1 MGLGHLIIP
10 KLVGRRAP
18 RALRLIHRLVA
29 AGIAAA
35 VAMLIVTIAIMQG
48 FWGSYVSAARQFHG
62 DIVIVQDPEA
72 AKPQALL
79 NALHDDTTTATI
91 TAESPFLLREGL
103 LTGNGVT
110 GIIIKAIDWESFI
123 TVHPELKVRWE
134 GDGAVALSATD
145 GALPVILGK
154 SLVGEKLPTH
164 LFMPTPQHPEGTS
177 LPIRVVGVFE
187 SGLYDY
193 DHQFIFV
200 PLPRFAQLL
209 QLEPTTSSGPA
220 VSGIEL
226 RLNDP
231 AQTWRATQTWQD
243 RFPEM
248 TITNWSELNRNMFDA
263 LRLQRTTF
271 VVLMSLF
278 VIIAISNIV
287 SVVGLQVYFRRRDG
301 AILRLLGLPLAQLR
315 RLIAV
320 ATLWTC
326 VLGVGAGS
334 ALGLGITILLRTTS
348 LISLPESVYFVSVL
362 PIQWNGVG
370 VGLTILGALLISVL
384 VVAIAVRRMAALPI
398 LKGLQP

>member
-1 MGLGHLIIP
+1 MGLSQLLIP
-10 KLVGRRAP
+10 KLIGRRAP
-18 RALRLIHRLVA
+18 RALRFIHRLVA
-29 AGIAAA
+29 GGVAAA

-62 DIVIVQDPEA
+62 DLVVIQDPEA
-72 AKPQALL
+72 ARPQALL
-79 NALHDDTTTATI
+79 NALHEDTATATI

-103 LTGNGVT
+103 LTGGNGVA
-110 GIIIKAIDWESFI
+110 GMIIKAVDWDAFVK
-123 TVHPELKVRWE
+123 VHPELKVRWE
-134 GDGAVALSATD
+134 GEGAAALASTT

-154 SLVGEKLPTH
+154 SLLGEKLPTH

-177 LPIRVVGVFE
+177 IPIRVVGVFE

-200 PLPRFAQLL
+200 PKSRFAQLL
-209 QLEPTTSSGPA
+209 QVVPA
-220 VSGIEL
+220 TASGIEL

-231 AQTWRATQTWQD
+231 AQTWHATQVWQD

-248 TITNWSELNRNMFDA
+248 TITNWSELNQNMFDA

-278 VIIAISNIV
+278 VIIAISNVV
-287 SVVGLQVYFRRRDG
+287 SVVGLQVYFRRHDG
-301 AILRLLGLPLAQLR
+301 AVLRLLGLPLAQLR
-315 RLIAV
+315 RMIAV

-326 VLGVGAGS
+326 VLGVALGT
-334 ALGLGITILLRTTS
+334 ALGLGIMMVLRTTS

-362 PIQWNGVG
+362 PIQWNGWG
-370 VGLTILGALLISVL
+370 MGLTILGALLISGL
-384 VVAIAVRRMAALPI
+384 VVMMAVRRVAAIPI
-398 LKGLQP
+398 LKGLIQT

>member
-29 AGIAAA
+29 TGIAAA

-48 FWGSYVSAARQFHG
+48 FWGSYVAAARQFHG
-62 DIVIVQDPEA
+62 DIVMVQEPEA
-72 AKPQALL
+72 ARPEAVLAALQ
-79 NALHDDTTTATI
+79 DDAATATI

-103 LTGNGVT
+103 LTGGNGVS
-110 GIIIKAIDWESFI
+110 GVIIKAIDWELFSK
-123 TVHPELKVRWE
+123 VHPELKVRWE
-134 GDGAVALSATD
+134 GKGTDVFNSPKDG
-145 GALPVILGK
+145 LPVILGK
-154 SLVGEKLPTH
+154 ALVGEKYPTH

-177 LPIRVVGVFE
+177 IPVSVVGIFE

-200 PLPRFAQLL
+200 PKLRFAQLL
-209 QLEPTTSSGPA
+209 QLEPVTT
-220 VSGIEL
+220 SGIEL
-226 RLNDP
+226 RLHDP
-231 AQTWRATQTWQD
+231 AQTWRATQVWQN
-243 RFPEM
+243 RFPEI

-301 AILRLLGLPLAQLR
+301 AILRLLGVSLAQLR
-315 RLIAV
+315 RIIAA

-326 VLGVGAGS
+326 VLGVGAG
-334 ALGLGITILLRTTS
+334 AMLGFGIVILLRTTS

-362 PIQWNGVG
+362 PIQWNGLG
-370 VGLTILGALLISVL
+370 MSLTILGALVISAGVVL
-384 VVAIAVRRMAALPI
+384 LAVRRMATIPI
-398 LKGLQP
+398 LKGLIKT